1 MMTSPADRT
10 TTCRYLE
17 EGFAAT
23 YAIGALDGDEATT
36 FATHLP
42 ACSACQEE
50 VASLSAVTAHLG
62 LAAPETTPPAALR
75 DRLLDAARSA
85 PTGAVEPTA
94 PRAISGDSAR
104 LGRAAG
110 EAARPQVLTP
120 NWRRGASAYA
130 LAAVLLLGI
139 SLGLLGWNFLLQRQ
153 AREAIVARDQAQADL
168 IATRGQLDQ
177 ARAQLASWNLV
188 PARGQTGT
196 GTLLYLPQQQQ
207 AIVVVNG
214 LPPLPPGQVYQIWL
228 IQNGTPSG
236 VGLLQTPTGEAA
248 LRVDLSQ
255 YQMVAITI
263 EPGPTGSPAP
273 TTPPILTGA
282 VGQ

>member
-1 MMTSPADRT
+1 MAAPMDRT

-23 YAIGALDGDEATT
+23 YALGALDGDEAAA

-42 ACSACQEE
+42 TCSACQQE
-50 VASLSAVTAHLG
+50 VASLSAVTAQLG

-75 DRLLDAARSA
+75 DRLLDAARST
-85 PTGAVEPTA
+85 PTPAVEPTA
-94 PRAISGDSAR
+94 PRALAGDGAR
-104 LGRAAG
+104 ASRAKS
-110 EAARPQVLTP
+110 ETPPPQVIAP
-120 NWRRGASAYA
+120 NWRGGASAYA

-153 AREAIVARDQAQADL
+153 AREAILARDQAQADL

-196 GTLLYLPQQQQ
+196 GTLLYLPKQQQ

-214 LPPLPPGQVYQIWL
+214 LPPLPPGQVYQVWL

-236 VGLLQTPTGEAA
+236 AGVLQTPTGETA
-248 LRVDLSQ
+248 LRVDLSR

-263 EPGPTGSPAP
+263 EPGPSGSPAP